1 MASVMDG
8 GGRVSMGRLL
18 MSTVAVL
25 TVACLARIA
34 EGGKLIKI
42 IFTLILFAMFIMC
55 TYASVGC
62 LRKFISYPSST
73 ELALVIQSLKFP
85 RISFCNENPLKRSQ
99 VEFSYAKERWDNALE
114 LFPIGSMIR
123 QYEGTARGE
132 MATTSF
138 GLMGSPRALHQM
150 RRAQAMLRLQMAQLT
165 KAVRKESGVH
175 IRGPRHGMLHCWG
188 DMQLYGNCYPFIS
201 DVDIT
206 RPGTQQQFRM
216 LFTQDWPNPTSRKQ
230 AMDYLPTSDSA
241 AIWAVIHQPDEFP
254 DFSKNGI
261 RIGVGTQAIVSLS
274 KANKDHHRLGAAYGN
289 CIEQDMESDNYYQNY
304 TYTMNTCQQS
314 CLQRHAHSKCGCVD
328 PLFLKAKNHT
338 HCTTPQQ

>member
-99 VEFSYAKERWDNALE
+99 VDWDNALE

-150 RRAQAMLRLQMAQLT
+150 RRAQAMLRANF
-165 KAVRKESGVH
+165 KH
-175 IRGPRHGMLHCWG
+175 FLHP
-188 DMQLYGNCYPFIS
+188 QYGNCYPFIS

-338 HCTTPQQ
+338 HCTTPQQTTESVCICAFFW